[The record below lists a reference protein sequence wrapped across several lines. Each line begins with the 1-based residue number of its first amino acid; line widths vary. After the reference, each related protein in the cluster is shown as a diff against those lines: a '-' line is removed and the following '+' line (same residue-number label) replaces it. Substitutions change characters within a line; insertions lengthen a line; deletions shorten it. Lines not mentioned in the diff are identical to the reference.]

1 MRVKGGTVR
10 HANRK
15 RIMKRAEGFFSS
27 RHRLYKTAK
36 ESVMKADAYSFNGRK
51 ERKQDYRKLW
61 IRRISAACKANEISY
76 SQFMYG
82 LKLADIALNRK
93 MLSELAATNP
103 EEFKNL
109 VASASKAIEDNSKKT
124 AAAK

>member
-15 RIMKRAEGFFSS
+15 RIMKRAEGYFGG

-36 ESVMKADAYSFNGRK
+36 ESVMRADWYAFNGRK

-61 IRRISAACKANEISY
+61 IRRISAACKANDISY
-76 SQFMYG
+76 SQFMFG
-82 LKLADIALNRK
+82 LKLTNVALNRK

-103 EEFKNL
+103 AEFKNL
-109 VASASKAIEDNSKKT
+109 VDLSTKAIADNASK
-124 AAAK
+124 

>member
-15 RIMKRAEGFFSS
+15 RIMKRAEGYFGA

-36 ESVMKADAYSFNGRK
+36 ESVMRADWYSFNGRK

-61 IRRISAACKANEISY
+61 IRRISAACKLNGVSY
-76 SQFMYG
+76 SQFMFG
-82 LKLADIALNRK
+82 LKLANVELNRK
-93 MLSELAATNP
+93 MLSEIAATNP
-103 EEFKNL
+103 AEFKNL
-109 VASASKAIEDNSKKT
+109 VETANKAIADSKN
-124 AAAK
+124 A